1 MRVPTA
7 RSAPS
12 SVAPD
17 RPRAATTICSRDAV
31 TAFVERN
38 AGQPRTAHGPR
49 CWAAWAKM
57 SRTSLGDRILITRRW
72 ATPRNTGSGPD
83 TTLTPPWF
91 RSPAPKTPKPAHIS
105 KTAAPSAPPPPS
117 LPRQRPAQASAV
129 TAQVRRVAD
138 VAETIAPGMPRG
150 LLSGRTVPRHTVRR
164 PPNRQRDNALRG
176 DAHPCQNS
184 CAIAIMARAAA
195 PGVRSDGAAREN
207 CHSRSASSTVSV
219 ATSSCPLGRAT
230 RGSSAT
236 PRPFRT

>member
-1 MRVPTA
+1 
-7 RSAPS
+7 
-12 SVAPD
+12 
-17 RPRAATTICSRDAV
+17 
-31 TAFVERN
+31 
-38 AGQPRTAHGPR
+38 
-49 CWAAWAKM
+49 M
-57 SRTSLGDRILITRRW
+57 SRTSPATGSSSPRRW

-83 TTLTPPWF
+83 TTLTPQGPG
-91 RSPAPKTPKPAHIS
+91 H
-105 KTAAPSAPPPPS
+105 PPPRRPS
-117 LPRQRPAQASAV
+117 LRAYPRPRSRLRHHPRHCHGNGRQASAV

-138 VAETIAPGMPRG
+138 VAATIAPGMPRG
-150 LLSGRTVPRHTVRR
+150 PPSGHTVPRHTVRR